1 MMNEQIRQEL
11 EAALENAE
19 KAREKIKNQLDKVQE
34 QDNPEES
41 QVHLLVNYKLELLDL
56 KLRLQDMLK
65 HLHLIKFD

>member
-1 MMNEQIRQEL
+1 MNEQIRQEL

-41 QVHLLVNYKLELLDL
+41 QVYLLVNYKLELLDL